1 MKNIKLDTMKRGGA
15 LLLAGTVL
23 AGCAVQTEPLTVQ
36 ELNAVA
42 EDRAAR
48 VIQKDQEP
56 VTQSIDLYE
65 AMARAIKY
73 NLDHQVEIKQK
84 ALRFNEMQLS
94 RRDMV
99 ARSGGL
105 GRVYQPR

>member
-56 VTQSIDLYE
+56 GHAVDRSVRSYGAGD
-65 AMARAIKY
+65 
-73 NLDHQVEIKQK
+73 QV
-84 ALRFNEMQLS
+84 
-94 RRDMV
+94 
-99 ARSGGL
+99 
-105 GRVYQPR
+105 QP